1 MLVSVVIVADKVII
15 DKFSGQ
21 KFKEKQEMHPVS
33 AYLYRR
39 YLLITEGKVLTVEMP
54 QLPS

>member
-1 MLVSVVIVADKVII
+1 MLVSVVIVADKVMI

-33 AYLYRR
+33 MYLYRR